1 MGFYYVV
8 NCLLIDSIIYS
19 NTVFY
24 KIFDV
29 IVIINALSV
38 YLNEILANLNIWY
51 SSDLYIFFS

>member
-38 YLNEILANLNIWY
+38 YLNEILANLNI
-51 SSDLYIFFS
+51 